1 MTTRTR
7 HGTRVRIICKL
18 PSFQCNGQETP
29 YVRIEN
35 IDERSVTRWNTVD
48 VRLDILIESKPGEI
62 DDIVKSLDSRD
73 V

>member
-1 MTTRTR
+1 MTIRTKA
-7 HGTRVRIICKL
+7 GTLVRIIRKL

-62 DDIVKSLDSRD
+62 AEAMKEGIK
-73 V
+73 

>member
-18 PSFQCNGQETP
+18 PSFQCNGQE
-29 YVRIEN
+29 VEQVEIEN
-35 IDERSVTRWNTVD
+35 IDERSVTQWNTVD

-62 DDIVKSLDSRD
+62 AEAMKEGIK
-73 V
+73 